1 MRALLRI
8 GFAAIVSALVVLIAT
23 PARAHAMRSGSLRI
37 EESNDERA
45 LVQLRQSVDGSGVE
59 IVVPNECTSQ
69 AIDALSNERT
79 QTILVACDGEIAGRT
94 FGLRGLGPILE
105 DVTVFVQFRD
115 GRTASHLLT
124 KSAPDWELP
133 RAQTAWEVAKS
144 YVWLGVTH
152 IATGFDHLAF
162 LALLVLL
169 LRKTRAVLLAE
180 TAFTASHSISFTATA
195 LGWIHVP
202 SAAAEAC
209 IAFSLVLLAL
219 DVPFSPRG
227 VSAPDPDP
235 KRGVAM
241 AFVFGLVH
249 GLGFAGGLRELGVPD
264 RHVALAM
271 VGFAGGVEIG
281 QVAFLVVVLG
291 LVAIA
296 SRVKLEPIVRRAG
309 VYALGV
315 LACSWLFERV
325 AVCLGV

>member
-1 MRALLRI
+1 MRVLVALI
-8 GFAAIVSALVVLIAT
+8 CAAVFAVLALVAT
-23 PARAHAMRSGSLRI
+23 SARAHAMRSGSLSI
-37 EESNDERA
+37 DEGSDGRSV
-45 LVQLRQSVDGSGVE
+45 VQLRQSVDGSGVE
-59 IVVPNECTSQ
+59 IVAPVECTAVAS
-69 AIDALSNERT
+69 DALSNDRT
-79 QTILVACDGEIAGRT
+79 RTTVVTCPGGIAGHT

-105 DVTVFVQFRD
+105 DATAFVRFHD
-115 GRTASHLLT
+115 GRTAAHLLT
-124 KSAPDWELP
+124 KNAPDWELP
-133 RAQTAWEVAKS
+133 RAQTSWDVARS
-144 YVWLGVTH
+144 YVRLGITH

-169 LRKTRAVLLAE
+169 LRKPRAVLLAE
-180 TAFTASHSISFTATA
+180 TAFTLSHSISFTATA
-195 LGWIHVP
+195 LGWIRVP

-227 VSAPDPDP
+227 VSAPEPDV

-271 VGFAGGVEIG
+271 IGFAGGVEIG
-281 QVAFLVVVLG
+281 QVAFLVVVLAV
-291 LVAIA
+291 VAIA
-296 SRVKLEPIVRRAG
+296 SRIKLEPLLRRAG

-315 LACSWLFERV
+315 LACSWLIERV